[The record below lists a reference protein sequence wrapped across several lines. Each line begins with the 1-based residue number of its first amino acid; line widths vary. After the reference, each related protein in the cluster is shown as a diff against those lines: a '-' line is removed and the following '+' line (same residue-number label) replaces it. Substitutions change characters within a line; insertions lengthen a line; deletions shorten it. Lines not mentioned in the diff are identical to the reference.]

1 MRTLLKRSVAVFSNM
16 IKSHSGFWSPLLIVS
31 FCLISSL
38 AHPVSTSRISSS
50 FLSFILFHDFL
61 EPMSLFLIYVF
72 LTNTVHCLIYDN
84 LFGELMEFSNY
95 EHGLLSERLGLTLF
109 PHYKLIS
116 LTVKQYSLPHQV
128 VMKVQSF
135 LRILV

>member
-84 LFGELMEFSNY
+84 LFGELMEFGNY
-95 EHGLLSERLGLTLF
+95 EHGLCCQKDWDWPCFLIINLSLLLLNNILYLIRLSWRLSPF
-109 PHYKLIS
+109 WEY
-116 LTVKQYSLPHQV
+116 
-128 VMKVQSF
+128 
-135 LRILV
+135 